1 MSGALMITY
10 SIGLQYVV
18 DKTWTHN
25 IYIKRQISKLEGIV
39 SAVLACQSLS
49 LKVVGSGRI
58 HSLQ

>member
-1 MSGALMITY
+1 MITY
-10 SIGLQYVV
+10 SRGLQYVV

-39 SAVLACQSLS
+39 SAVLACLSLS

-58 HSLQ
+58 HSVQ